1 MTFWQKL
8 LGQETHA
15 IPLLAAFFSVS
26 AQPDSTAEPIAASGM
41 VFARFDREKM
51 IETYNCVDF
60 VSLFKPLD
68 LLSENTVAMC
78 LSGMKIG

>member
-1 MTFWQKL
+1 
-8 LGQETHA
+8 
-15 IPLLAAFFSVS
+15 
-26 AQPDSTAEPIAASGM
+26 M

-60 VSLFKPLD
+60 VSLFERLD
-68 LLSENTVAMC
+68 LLPENTVAMC